1 MAQVSMDQIKANAC
15 KRNNQRQNNAP
26 LETTL
31 LRNIAIKYYTIS
43 EWFWS
48 TMVFV
53 LRNVKWAWAIVPL
66 VGGVTHAARWK
77 VQPPRALSGCA
88 MFQIYKVWEVVL
100 VPKTHMF
107 TRSSRVVPNVQI
119 QWVMYC
125 WLPRIERLEEQSHGH
140 GIEVLQLLV
149 GPFNF

>member
-53 LRNVKWAWAIVPL
+53 LRNVK
-66 VGGVTHAARWK
+66 
-77 VQPPRALSGCA
+77 
-88 MFQIYKVWEVVL
+88 
-100 VPKTHMF
+100 
-107 TRSSRVVPNVQI
+107 
-119 QWVMYC
+119 
-125 WLPRIERLEEQSHGH
+125 
-140 GIEVLQLLV
+140 
-149 GPFNF
+149 

>member
-1 MAQVSMDQIKANAC
+1 MDQIKANAC

-53 LRNVKWAWAIVPL
+53 LRNVK
-66 VGGVTHAARWK
+66 
-77 VQPPRALSGCA
+77 
-88 MFQIYKVWEVVL
+88 
-100 VPKTHMF
+100 
-107 TRSSRVVPNVQI
+107 
-119 QWVMYC
+119 
-125 WLPRIERLEEQSHGH
+125 
-140 GIEVLQLLV
+140 
-149 GPFNF
+149 